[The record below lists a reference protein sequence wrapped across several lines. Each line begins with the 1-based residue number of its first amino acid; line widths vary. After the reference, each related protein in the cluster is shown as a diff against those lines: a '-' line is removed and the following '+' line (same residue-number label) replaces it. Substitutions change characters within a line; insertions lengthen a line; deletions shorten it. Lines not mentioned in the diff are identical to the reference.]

1 MLGTEPERV
10 QNVNLKK
17 KKKKIVIVT
26 MFSLL
31 GVEGIKIGPEK

>member
-17 KKKKIVIVT
+17 KKKDCNSDNV
-26 MFSLL
+26 FSTRS
-31 GVEGIKIGPEK
+31 GRYKNWA

>member
-17 KKKKIVIVT
+17 KKKILIVT

-31 GVEGIKIGPEK
+31 GVGGIKIGPEK

>member
-10 QNVNLKK
+10 QNVIL
-17 KKKKIVIVT
+17 KKKKIVTVT

-31 GVEGIKIGPEK
+31 GVGGIKIGPEK

>member
-10 QNVNLKK
+10 QNVNLK